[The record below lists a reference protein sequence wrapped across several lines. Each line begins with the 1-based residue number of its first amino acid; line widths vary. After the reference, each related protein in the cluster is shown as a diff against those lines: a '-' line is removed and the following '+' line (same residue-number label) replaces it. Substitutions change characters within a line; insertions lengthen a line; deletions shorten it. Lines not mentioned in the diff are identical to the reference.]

1 MNLNK
6 RQRVIVAIQIA
17 GSAYGLII
25 LLTSFPGFDSGG
37 IKLSFYSV
45 LLVVSAFGF
54 ASGLLFWAGKSI
66 GYFGSIVTH
75 ALQIPMI
82 MTTAFAY
89 KLAFGI
95 GVFLKVIGPIKL
107 VSLNLG
113 APTILVVAPE
123 LQGTIIA
130 VNLYAIFALMYLV
143 RDWKKANEQSIQ
155 TIT

>member
-1 MNLNK
+1 MNLNT
-6 RQRVIVAIQIA
+6 RQRVIVVIQIA

-25 LLTSFPGFDSGG
+25 LLTAFPGFDSAG
-37 IKLSFYSV
+37 INLSIYSV
-45 LLVVSAFGF
+45 LLAVSAFGF

-95 GVFLKVIGPIKL
+95 GIFLKVIGPINL
-107 VSLNLG
+107 VNLNLG
-113 APTILVVAPE
+113 APTILAVVPE
-123 LQGTIIA
+123 PQGTIIA
-130 VNLYAIFALMYLV
+130 VNLYAMFALMYLV
-143 RDWKKANEQSIQ
+143 RDWKKANEQCIQ
-155 TIT
+155 TIA

>member
-1 MNLNK
+1 MNLNT

-17 GSAYGLII
+17 G
-25 LLTSFPGFDSGG
+25 
-37 IKLSFYSV
+37 
-45 LLVVSAFGF
+45 SAFGF

-95 GVFLKVIGPIKL
+95 GLFLKVIGPNEL

-123 LQGTIIA
+123 PQGTIIA

-155 TIT
+155 TIA

>member
-1 MNLNK
+1 MNLNT
-6 RQRVIVAIQIA
+6 RQRVIVVIQIA

-25 LLTSFPGFDSGG
+25 LLTAFPGFDSSG
-37 IKLSFYSV
+37 INLSIYSV
-45 LLVVSAFGF
+45 LLAVSAFGF

-123 LQGTIIA
+123 SQGTIIA

-143 RDWKKANEQSIQ
+143 RDWKKANEQSTQ
-155 TIT
+155 TIS